1 MLYLS
6 LRVLDIEQRACH
18 RTGRF
23 PALVGALQFEVRKES
38 SGILLQTEKSAGQP
52 LVDVIV
58 RRRREATEFG
68 CRIET
73 LERWHYWQTLLAS
86 LASLI
91 NRR

>member
-1 MLYLS
+1 MW
-6 LRVLDIEQRACH
+6 DIEQRACH

-38 SGILLQTEKSAGQP
+38 SGIFLQTEKSVGKP

-58 RRRREATEFG
+58 RCRQETTGFG

-73 LERWHYWQTLLAS
+73 LDGWHYWENSCLLA
-86 LASLI
+86 AS
-91 NRR
+91 